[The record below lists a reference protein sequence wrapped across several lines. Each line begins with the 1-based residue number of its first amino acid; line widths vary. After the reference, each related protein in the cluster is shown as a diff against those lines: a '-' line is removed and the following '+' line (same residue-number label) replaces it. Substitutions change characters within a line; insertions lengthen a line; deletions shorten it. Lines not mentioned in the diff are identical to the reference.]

1 VGGLGGLLP
10 PGFTLEEHEV
20 ILYGRCA
27 ECTVNSAERFFGR

>member
-1 VGGLGGLLP
+1 VP

-27 ECTVNSAERFFGR
+27 KCTVNSAENVCGS

>member
-1 VGGLGGLLP
+1 LGGLVP

-27 ECTVNSAERFFGR
+27 ECTIDSAESVGGR